1 MRALGS
7 ASLGKA
13 GCAGARNLDAARIRT
28 TELRRHCGAV
38 ASSREY
44 GPIQAFSIAS
54 RIEELPGVAG
64 KKQFCPES
72 ERRAAAPG
80 KTRHAMSTI
89 RHPIEQEELMAYLD
103 GELLPDQATEA
114 LSHLELCPECQT
126 LAADFRD
133 VSQELMAW
141 EVESPEAG
149 IPSKINAALEERLQ
163 KNQAGRGSS
172 PRLKNRVMTSR
183 WVWAG
188 GLAIVCVAV
197 GLKLT
202 LTSSNRNEDRS
213 TAYPSMASIE
223 QYLMP
228 DRNAEIALARSAAP
242 EAISA
247 DAKIMVLG
255 WRGYET
261 AIEGRNGF
269 VCMVE
274 RSWMSPFNS
283 AEFWNPKVRVPQ
295 CFNPAAARSILP
307 LTIKRTG
314 MVLGGLSKAQMI
326 YSIKAGFANKELPAP
341 EPGAMSYMMSRAG
354 YLNDALGHYVPHLMF
369 YFPLTDKSSWGADL
383 PDSPVTLN
391 PQFRD
396 GPEPIT
402 EFVIAV
408 GKWSDGTAAPTM

>member
-1 MRALGS
+1 
-7 ASLGKA
+7 
-13 GCAGARNLDAARIRT
+13 
-28 TELRRHCGAV
+28 
-38 ASSREY
+38 
-44 GPIQAFSIAS
+44 
-54 RIEELPGVAG
+54 
-64 KKQFCPES
+64 
-72 ERRAAAPG
+72 
-80 KTRHAMSTI
+80 MSTS

-103 GELLPDQATEA
+103 GELPPDQAAEA

-126 LAADFRD
+126 LAADFRGL
-133 VSQELMAW
+133 SQELMAW
-141 EVESPEAG
+141 EVELPEGG
-149 IPSKINAALEERLQ
+149 ISSEIDSALGERLQ
-163 KNQAGRGSS
+163 KREATKISL
-172 PRLKNRVMTSR
+172 PRLQNRVLTSR
-183 WVWAG
+183 WIWAAA
-188 GLAIVCVAV
+188 LAIVCVAV

-202 LTSSNRNEDRS
+202 LTSRNRNEDRS

-242 EAISA
+242 ASISS
-247 DAKIMVLG
+247 DAKILVLG

-261 AIEGRNGF
+261 AIEGKNGF
-269 VCMVE
+269 VCIVE

-283 AEFWNPKVRVPQ
+283 AEFWNPRVRVPQ

-307 LTIKRTG
+307 LTFKRTE
-314 MVLGGLSKAQMI
+314 MVLAGLSKTQMI
-326 YSIKAGFANKELPAP
+326 DSIKAGFASKELPAP
-341 EPGAMSYMMSRAG
+341 EPGAMCYMMSRAG

-408 GKWSDGTAAPTM
+408 GKWSDGTAAPVM

>member
-1 MRALGS
+1 
-7 ASLGKA
+7 
-13 GCAGARNLDAARIRT
+13 
-28 TELRRHCGAV
+28 
-38 ASSREY
+38 
-44 GPIQAFSIAS
+44 
-54 RIEELPGVAG
+54 
-64 KKQFCPES
+64 
-72 ERRAAAPG
+72 
-80 KTRHAMSTI
+80 MSTN

-103 GELLPDQATEA
+103 GELPADQATDA
-114 LSHLELCPECQT
+114 LSHLELCSECQT
-126 LAADFRD
+126 LAGDFRGL
-133 VSQELMAW
+133 SQKLMAW
-141 EVESPEAG
+141 EVESPEGG
-149 IPSKINAALEERLQ
+149 ISAEINAALGERLS
-163 KNQAGRGSS
+163 KRKGAKTGS
-172 PRLKNRVMTSR
+172 PRLGNRVMTSR

-188 GLAIVCVAV
+188 ALAIVCVAV

-202 LTSSNRNEDRS
+202 LTSRNRNEAAGMPALDRS

-242 EAISA
+242 AAISS
-247 DAKIMVLG
+247 DAKILVLG

-261 AIEGRNGF
+261 AIEGKNGF

-283 AEFWNPKVRVPQ
+283 AEFWNPKIRVPE

-307 LTIKRTG
+307 LTFKRTE
-314 MVLGGLSKAQMI
+314 MVLAGLSKAQMI
-326 YSIKAGFANKELPAP
+326 DSIKAGFDNKELPAP
-341 EPGAMSYMMSRAG
+341 EPGAMCYMMSRAG

-402 EFVIAV
+402 EFVIPV
-408 GKWSDGTAAPTM
+408 GKWSDGTAAPVM

>member
-1 MRALGS
+1 
-7 ASLGKA
+7 
-13 GCAGARNLDAARIRT
+13 
-28 TELRRHCGAV
+28 
-38 ASSREY
+38 
-44 GPIQAFSIAS
+44 
-54 RIEELPGVAG
+54 
-64 KKQFCPES
+64 
-72 ERRAAAPG
+72 
-80 KTRHAMSTI
+80 MSTNS
-89 RHPIEQEELMAYLD
+89 HPIEQEELMAYLD
-103 GELLPDQATEA
+103 GELPADRASAA

-126 LAADFRD
+126 LAADFQR
-133 VSQELMAW
+133 VSRELMAW
-141 EVESPEAG
+141 EVESTEVG
-149 IPSKINAALEERLQ
+149 IHSEVNAALADRLQ
-163 KNQAGRGSS
+163 KREATKVSS
-172 PRLKNRVMTSR
+172 PRFENRVLTSR

-188 GLAIVCVAV
+188 VLAIICVAV
-197 GLKLT
+197 GLKVT
-202 LTSSNRNEDRS
+202 LTGRNRNEDRS

-228 DRNAEIALARSAAP
+228 DRNAEIVMARSAAP
-242 EAISA
+242 EAISS
-247 DAKIMVLG
+247 DAKILVLG

-307 LTIKRTG
+307 LTFKRTG
-314 MVLGGLSKAQMI
+314 MVLAGLSKAQMI
-326 YSIKAGFANKELPAP
+326 DSIKAGFDNKELPAP
-341 EPGAMSYMMSRAG
+341 EPGAMCYMMSRAG

-391 PQFRD
+391 PQFQD

-408 GKWSDGTAAPTM
+408 SRWSDGTAAPAM

>member
-1 MRALGS
+1 
-7 ASLGKA
+7 
-13 GCAGARNLDAARIRT
+13 
-28 TELRRHCGAV
+28 
-38 ASSREY
+38 
-44 GPIQAFSIAS
+44 
-54 RIEELPGVAG
+54 
-64 KKQFCPES
+64 
-72 ERRAAAPG
+72 
-80 KTRHAMSTI
+80 MSTN

-103 GELLPDQATEA
+103 GELPADKATEA
-114 LSHLELCPECQT
+114 LSHLELCQECQT
-126 LAADFRD
+126 LAADFRS

-141 EVESPEAG
+141 EVESPEVG
-149 IPSKINAALEERLQ
+149 ISSEINAALGDRLQ
-163 KNQAGRGSS
+163 KREAARVSS
-172 PRLKNRVMTSR
+172 PRLGNRVMTSR
-183 WVWAG
+183 WIWAG
-188 GLAIVCVAV
+188 AFAIICVAV

-202 LTSSNRNEDRS
+202 LTSRNRNEAAGMPVLERP

-242 EAISA
+242 ESISS
-247 DAKIMVLG
+247 DAKILVLG

-261 AIEGRNGF
+261 AIEGKNGF

-274 RSWMSPFNS
+274 RSWTSPFNS
-283 AEFWNPKVRVPQ
+283 AEFWNPKIRVPQ

-307 LTIKRTG
+307 LTIKRTE
-314 MVLGGLSKAQMI
+314 MVLAGLSKAQMI
-326 YSIKAGFANKELPAP
+326 DSIKAGFDNKELPAP

-391 PQFRD
+391 PQFQG

-408 GKWSDGTAAPTM
+408 GKWSDGTAAPVM